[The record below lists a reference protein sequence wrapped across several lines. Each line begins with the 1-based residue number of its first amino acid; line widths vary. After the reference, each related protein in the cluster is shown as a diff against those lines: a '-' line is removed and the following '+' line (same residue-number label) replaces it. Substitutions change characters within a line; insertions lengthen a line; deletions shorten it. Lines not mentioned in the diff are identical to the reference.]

1 MQFEAFWLA
10 TGEQSF
16 DAAVAGLAECYRLSV
31 RTSRGANHRVF
42 RMQRPSLESAS
53 GSELAAHFIQLGEAS
68 AVSAW
73 THRIPLEA
81 RHWSGLAALLAVAE
95 FWELP
100 ERIDRGGLDGETYT
114 LDAFRAGRRHRIE
127 RWSPDP
133 VASGGELVCVV
144 TDYLE
149 RLGFLA
155 AYRCELHKR
164 YG

>member
-10 TGEQSF
+10 TGEQPF
-16 DAAVAGLAECYRLSV
+16 NATAVGLDECYRLSI

-42 RMQRPSLESAS
+42 RMQRPSLDSAT
-53 GSELAAHFIQLGEAS
+53 GSELVAHFIQFEEAS

-81 RHWSGLAALLAVAE
+81 QHWSGLAALLAVAG

-100 ERIDRGGLDGETYT
+100 ERIDRGGLDGVTYT
-114 LDAFRAGRRHRIE
+114 IEAFRTGRRHRIE

-133 VASGGELVCVV
+133 VASGGELLCVV
-144 TDYLE
+144 TNYME

-155 AYRCELHKR
+155 AYRCELHKQ

>member
-1 MQFEAFWLA
+1 MEFEVFWVA
-10 TGEQSF
+10 TGERPF
-16 DAAVAGLAECYRLSV
+16 DSLVAGLAECYRLSV

-42 RMQRPSLESAS
+42 RMQRPSAESAA
-53 GSELAAHFIQLGEAS
+53 GSELVAHYIQFGEGRT
-68 AVSAW
+68 VSAG

-81 RHWSGLAALLAVAE
+81 RHWTGLGALLAVAG

-114 LDAFRAGRRHRIE
+114 LEAFRDGRRHRVE
-127 RWSPDP
+127 RWTPML

-144 TDYLE
+144 TDYIQ
-149 RLGFLA
+149 RLGELA
-155 AYRCELHKR
+155 AYRCELYQR